1 MSEKPQTEKEWQH
14 ASWVSL
20 LGKWAWIILI
30 ANALLSILFQLI
42 FLPGIITA
50 WEALRPYYEALL
62 LPMPPLPIG
71 GLIWKII
78 AAVITIFISFAIIK
92 PKFSS
97 KCASKDWEA
106 LYGWTLTLGGL
117 KIPWMLIWGIIL
129 EVFSWYYWAGLV
141 ILIPAI
147 MLIFMG
153 PRAYKWSE

>member
-1 MSEKPQTEKEWQH
+1 MSAEPKVKPEWQH

-30 ANALLSILFQLI
+30 LNAIVSIIIQLI
-42 FLPGIITA
+42 FLPGIIAA
-50 WEALRPYYEALL
+50 WEALRPYYEALTI
-62 LPMPPLPIG
+62 PMPPLPIG
-71 GLIWKII
+71 GLIWEII
-78 AAVITIFISFAIIK
+78 AAIITIFISFVIIR
-92 PKFSS
+92 PKFSN

-106 LYGWTLTLGGL
+106 LYGWTLNLGGL

-147 MLIFMG
+147 VLLFMG
-153 PRAYKWSE
+153 PRTYNWS